1 MAGGFIV
8 CSAVCDK
15 EIFVKRLLKLYL
27 CLSLGA
33 VAPVQAGSGSLVDMS
48 AKEDSVAI
56 YLATEKGPGKY
67 IGNIHVRQTRYGI
80 VFEPSLSSLKAG
92 LHGFHVHEDPSCDP
106 NEKDAEHE
114 EVPAGKA
121 GDHFDARS
129 VDTHGGPWGV
139 GHVGDLPMLYVDQNG
154 KAEYPV
160 LAPRLKMEFL
170 KGRSLL
176 IHANPDNYTDSPPKG
191 GSGPRVACGIFF
203 AQELEEPVKRE
214 SEIR

>member
-1 MAGGFIV
+1 MG
-8 CSAVCDK
+8 
-15 EIFVKRLLKLYL
+15 LLKLCLY
-27 CLSLGA
+27 LSLGV
-33 VAPVQAGSGSLVDMS
+33 VAPVQAASLVDLS
-48 AKEDSVAI
+48 AKEDSVAM
-56 YLATEKGPGKY
+56 YLATETGPGKY
-67 IGNIHVRQTRYGI
+67 IGNIEVRQTKYGI
-80 VFEPSLSSLKAG
+80 VFDPSLTSLKAG
-92 LHGFHVHEDPSCDP
+92 LHGFHVHEDPSCQP
-106 NEKDAEHE
+106 NEKDAEHQ

-121 GDHFDARS
+121 GDHFDATG

-139 GHVGDLPMLYVDQNG
+139 GHVGDLPMLYVDQKG

-203 AQELEEPVKRE
+203 EQELEEPVKRE
-214 SEIR
+214 SETR